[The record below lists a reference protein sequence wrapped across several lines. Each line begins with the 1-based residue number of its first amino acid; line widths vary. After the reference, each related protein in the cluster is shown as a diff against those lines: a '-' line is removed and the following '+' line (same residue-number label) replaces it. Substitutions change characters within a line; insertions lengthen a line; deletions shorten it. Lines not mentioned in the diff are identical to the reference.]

1 MGGKACNL
9 NRTQWFTLPPFFFFS
24 QKWSIIRTI
33 YFKRSSN
40 SLVIAIG
47 LLSPISDA
55 VCIFSLPLWEISAE
69 RNWGCLKFQR
79 LDVCF
84 PSVFSHLL
92 SVVSDVSRKAKTCSL
107 PRSPK
112 RPPQPQWNRKQS
124 RRWRQRK
131 LLRSLHLI
139 VPWPPLA
146 STLQVRQNLQLFEN
160 RGTL

>member
-9 NRTQWFTLPPFFFFS
+9 NRAHRFTPPPFISS

-47 LLSPISDA
+47 LLSPISV
-55 VCIFSLPLWEISAE
+55 VCIFSLPLWEISAD

-79 LDVCF
+79 LDVCY
-84 PSVFSHLL
+84 PSDVPSHLL
-92 SVVSDVSRKAKTCSL
+92 SVVSNVSRKAKTCSP

-112 RPPQPQWNRKQS
+112 RRPQPQWNRKRSQS
-124 RRWRQRK
+124 WRQRK

-139 VPWPPLA
+139 APWPLLA
-146 STLQVRQNLQLFEN
+146 STLQVRKNLQLFEN